1 MHISINC
8 LFFLAEKCTYTFYR
22 TGRTETVKPRST
34 STRILIVDD
43 DAGGRESLE
52 AILEDDYAVV
62 SVDSGVTALEHL
74 NSEHFDLVLLDVTMP
89 DMDGIE
95 TLKRIK
101 KIDKSIDVIMVSAID
116 RAQEATAS
124 IQTGAYDYIT
134 KPVDPDTI
142 INVISRALQKRMLEK
157 EVNYLR
163 SKVSQFTKNRKIIGQ
178 SACMRDLFS
187 MVDKVAAT
195 SSNVLITGESG
206 TGKELIAQA
215 IHTQS
220 RRSNKPFVAIN
231 CAAIPAELM
240 ESELYGHEKGA
251 FTGAQARSIGKFEY
265 ADNGTVFLD
274 EIASLKLELQAKLLR
289 FLQDAEF
296 TRVGGNRTIN
306 VDVRIIAATNVSL
319 KQLVHEEKFRE
330 DLFFRLNVIPIELP
344 PLRKRGGDVALL
356 ANYFLDKFNRKLN
369 QNIEGI
375 TTDAMEVLESYHW
388 PGNIREL
395 ENLIERLVV
404 LRSNEKW
411 IDTKDLPF
419 ELLFNEKH
427 NHNDKQFDQGLLEA
441 RQVFERSYIL
451 RALRIC
457 GWNQAKA
464 AKMLNIHRNTL
475 LQKIKSLN
483 ISLQSE

>member
-1 MHISINC
+1 MMKS
-8 LFFLAEKCTYTFYR
+8 ES
-22 TGRTETVKPRST
+22 RSA
-34 STRILIVDD
+34 RILIVDD
-43 DAGGRESLE
+43 DIGARESLE
-52 AILEDDYAVV
+52 AILEDDFSIV
-62 SVDSGVTALEHL
+62 SVDSGIKALEYL
-74 NSEHFDLVLLDVTMP
+74 NSESFDLVLLDVTMP
-89 DMDGIE
+89 EMDGIE
-95 TLKRIK
+95 TLQRIRK
-101 KIDKSIDVIMVSAID
+101 NDKSIDVIMVSAID

-134 KPVDPDTI
+134 KPVDPDSI

-163 SKVSQFTKNRKIIGQ
+163 SEVSQFTKNRKIIGM
-178 SACMRDLFS
+178 SSCMHEVFA

-195 SSNVLITGESG
+195 TSNVLITGESG
-206 TGKELIAQA
+206 TGKELVAQA

-220 RRSNKPFVAIN
+220 KRSGKPFVAIN
-231 CAAIPAELM
+231 CAAIPSELM
-240 ESELYGHEKGA
+240 ESELYGHEKGS
-251 FTGAQARSIGKFEY
+251 FTGAQTRSIGKFEY
-265 ADNGTVFLD
+265 ADHGTVFLD

-296 TRVGGNRTIN
+296 TRVGGNRTIK
-306 VDVRIIAATNVSL
+306 VDTRVIAATNISL
-319 KQLVHEEKFRE
+319 KQLVDEEKFRE

-344 PLRKRGGDVALL
+344 PLRKREGDIALL

-404 LRSNEKW
+404 LRANEKW

-419 ELLFNEKH
+419 ELLFSEKK
-427 NHNDKQFDQGLLEA
+427 NQDDSPLDQGLLEA
-441 RQVFERSYIL
+441 RQVFERSYIQ

-457 GWNQAKA
+457 NWNQAKTA
-464 AKMLNIHRNTL
+464 RMLNIHRNTL
-475 LQKIKSLN
+475 LQKIKLLN
-483 ISLQSE
+483 IHLQAE

>member
-1 MHISINC
+1 MGKS
-8 LFFLAEKCTYTFYR
+8 
-22 TGRTETVKPRST
+22 RSK
-34 STRILIVDD
+34 STHILIVDD
-43 DAGGRESLE
+43 DIGARESLE
-52 AILEDDYAVV
+52 AILEDDFSVL
-62 SVDSGVTALEHL
+62 SVDSGHKALKRLE
-74 NSEHFDLVLLDVTMP
+74 SENFDLVLLDVTMP

-101 KIDKSIDVIMVSAID
+101 KNDESIDVIMVSAID

-134 KPVDPDTI
+134 KPVDPDSI
-142 INVISRALQKRMLEK
+142 INVITRALQKRMLEK
-157 EVNYLR
+157 EVSYLR
-163 SKVSQFTKNRKIIGQ
+163 SEVSQFVKDRQIIGQ
-178 SACMRDLFS
+178 SSCMQEVFG
-187 MVDKVAAT
+187 MIDKVAAT
-195 SSNVLITGESG
+195 TSNVLISGESG

-215 IHTQS
+215 IHDRSQ
-220 RRSNKPFVAIN
+220 RSNKPFVAIN
-231 CAAIPAELM
+231 CAAIPSELM

-251 FTGAQARSIGKFEY
+251 FTGAQTRSIGKFEY

-289 FLQDAEF
+289 SEF
-296 TRVGGNRTIN
+296 TRVGGNLTIK
-306 VDVRIIAATNVSL
+306 VDTRIIAASNVSL
-319 KQLVHEEKFRE
+319 KHMVDEEKFRE

-344 PLRKRGGDVALL
+344 PLRKRDGDIALL

-375 TTDAMEVLESYHW
+375 TADAMTVLESHHW

-404 LRSNEKW
+404 LRANESW

-419 ELLFNEKH
+419 ELLFNEKEDQT
-427 NHNDKQFDQGLLEA
+427 DKRVDQGLLEA
-441 RQVFERSYIL
+441 RQVFERSYIQ

-457 GWNQAKA
+457 NWNQAKTA
-464 AKMLNIHRNTL
+464 RMLNIHRNTL

-483 ISLQSE
+483 IHWQGE

>member
-1 MHISINC
+1 
-8 LFFLAEKCTYTFYR
+8 
-22 TGRTETVKPRST
+22 
-34 STRILIVDD
+34 VDD
-43 DAGGRESLE
+43 DAGARESLE
-52 AILEDDYAVV
+52 AILEDDYSVAA
-62 SVDSGVTALEHL
+62 VDSGLKALERL

-101 KIDKSIDVIMVSAID
+101 KSDKSIDVIMVSAID

-142 INVISRALQKRMLEK
+142 INVISRAMQKRMLEK

-163 SKVSQFTKNRKIIGQ
+163 SEVSQFSKNRKIIGE
-178 SACMRDLFS
+178 SACMRELFT

-215 IHTQS
+215 IHAQS
-220 RRSNKPFVAIN
+220 RRSTKPFVAIN
-231 CAAIPAELM
+231 CAAIPSELM

-251 FTGAQARSIGKFEY
+251 FTGAQTRSIGKFEY

-306 VDVRIIAATNVSL
+306 VDVRIIAATNISL
-319 KQLVHEEKFRE
+319 KQLVNEEKFRE

-375 TTDAMEVLESYHW
+375 TADAMEVLESYHW

-404 LRSNEKW
+404 LRAHEKW

-419 ELLFNEKH
+419 ELLFNEKQ
-427 NHNDKQFDQGLLEA
+427 NHDDKRFDQGLLEA

-457 GWNQAKA
+457 SWNQAKT

-483 ISLQSE
+483 IHLQGE

>member
-1 MHISINC
+1 M
-8 LFFLAEKCTYTFYR
+8 
-22 TGRTETVKPRST
+22 VKSRSA

-43 DAGGRESLE
+43 DAGARESLE
-52 AILEDDYAVV
+52 AILEDDYSVAA
-62 SVDSGVTALEHL
+62 VDSGLKALERL

-101 KIDKSIDVIMVSAID
+101 KSDKSIDVIMVSAID

-142 INVISRALQKRMLEK
+142 INVISRAMQKRMLEK

-163 SKVSQFTKNRKIIGQ
+163 SEVSQFSKNRKIIGE
-178 SACMRDLFS
+178 SACMRELFT

-215 IHTQS
+215 IHAQS
-220 RRSNKPFVAIN
+220 RRSTKPFVAIN
-231 CAAIPAELM
+231 CAAIPSELM

-251 FTGAQARSIGKFEY
+251 FTGAQTRSIGKFEY

-306 VDVRIIAATNVSL
+306 VDVRIIAATNISL
-319 KQLVHEEKFRE
+319 KQLVNEEKFRE

-375 TTDAMEVLESYHW
+375 TADAMEVLESYHW

-404 LRSNEKW
+404 LRAHEKW

-419 ELLFNEKH
+419 ELLFNEKQ
-427 NHNDKQFDQGLLEA
+427 NHDDKRFDQGLLEA

-457 GWNQAKA
+457 SWNQAKT

-483 ISLQSE
+483 IHLQGE

>member
-1 MHISINC
+1 MGKS
-8 LFFLAEKCTYTFYR
+8 
-22 TGRTETVKPRST
+22 RSK

-43 DAGGRESLE
+43 DIGAREALE
-52 AILEDDYAVV
+52 AILEDDYTVHT
-62 SVDSGVTALEHL
+62 VDSGVKALERL
-74 NSEHFDLVLLDVTMP
+74 SSENYDLVLLDVTMP
-89 DMDGIE
+89 EMDGIE

-101 KIDKSIDVIMVSAID
+101 KNDGSIDVIMVSAID

-134 KPVDPDTI
+134 KPVDPDSIT
-142 INVISRALQKRMLEK
+142 NVISRALQKRMLEK

-163 SKVSQFTKNRKIIGQ
+163 SEVSQITRNRKIIGQ
-178 SACMRDLFS
+178 SPCMQEVFKV
-187 MVDKVAAT
+187 VDKVAAT
-195 SSNVLITGESG
+195 TSNVLITGESG

-215 IHTQS
+215 IHSQS
-220 RRSNKPFVAIN
+220 QRSAKPFVAIN
-231 CAAIPAELM
+231 CAAIPSELM

-251 FTGAQARSIGKFEY
+251 FTGAQTRSIGKFEY

-289 FLQDAEF
+289 FLQDSEF
-296 TRVGGNRTIN
+296 TRVGGNITIKVN
-306 VDVRIIAATNVSL
+306 TRLIAATNVSL
-319 KQLVHEEKFRE
+319 KKLVDEEKFRE

-344 PLRKRGGDVALL
+344 PLRKRDGDITLL
-356 ANYFLDKFNRKLN
+356 TNYFLDKFNRKLN

-375 TTDAMEVLESYHW
+375 TPDAMEILESYRW

-404 LRSNEKW
+404 LRANEKW

-419 ELLFNEKH
+419 ELLFSEQGDR
-427 NHNDKQFDQGLLEA
+427 NDKQFSQGLLEA
-441 RQVFERSYIL
+441 RQVFERSYIQ

-457 GWNQAKA
+457 NYNQAKTSR
-464 AKMLNIHRNTL
+464 MLNIHRNTL
-475 LQKIKSLN
+475 LQKLKSLD
-483 ISLQSE
+483 IHLQGE

>member
-1 MHISINC
+1 M
-8 LFFLAEKCTYTFYR
+8 
-22 TGRTETVKPRST
+22 VKTKSK

-43 DAGGRESLE
+43 DVGARESLE
-52 AILEDDYAVV
+52 AILEDDYSLA
-62 SVDSGVTALEHL
+62 SVDNGFKALERL
-74 NSEHFDLVLLDVTMP
+74 DSENFDLVLLDVTMP

-101 KIDKSIDVIMVSAID
+101 KSDKSIDVIMVSAID

-134 KPVDPDTI
+134 KPVDPDSI
-142 INVISRALQKRMLEK
+142 MNVISRALQKRMLEK
-157 EVNYLR
+157 EVKYLR
-163 SKVSQFTKNRKIIGQ
+163 SEVSQFAKNRQIIGQ
-178 SACMRDLFS
+178 SSCMREVFI
-187 MVDKVAAT
+187 MVDKVAVT
-195 SSNVLITGESG
+195 TSNVLISGESG

-215 IHTQS
+215 IHAQGQ
-220 RRSNKPFVAIN
+220 RSNKPFVAIN
-231 CAAIPAELM
+231 CAAIPSELM

-251 FTGAQARSIGKFEY
+251 FTGAQTRSIGKFEY

-289 FLQDAEF
+289 FLQDSEF
-296 TRVGGNRTIN
+296 TRVGGNRTIK
-306 VDVRIIAATNVSL
+306 VDTRLIAATNVSL
-319 KQLVHEEKFRE
+319 KQMVDEEKFRE

-344 PLRKRGGDVALL
+344 PLRKRDGDIALL

-369 QNIEGI
+369 QDIEGI
-375 TTDAMEVLESYHW
+375 TTDAMEVLKSYHW

-404 LRSNEKW
+404 LRANDRW

-427 NHNDKQFDQGLLEA
+427 DQNNRELDQGLIEA
-441 RQVFERSYIL
+441 RQVFERSYIQ

-457 GWNQAKA
+457 NWNQAKTA
-464 AKMLNIHRNTL
+464 RMLNIHRNTL
-475 LQKIKSLN
+475 LQKLKSLN
-483 ISLQSE
+483 IHLQGE

>member
-1 MHISINC
+1 M
-8 LFFLAEKCTYTFYR
+8 
-22 TGRTETVKPRST
+22 VKSRSK
-34 STRILIVDD
+34 STRILVVDD
-43 DAGGRESLE
+43 DVGARESLE
-52 AILEDDYAVV
+52 AILEDDYSVI
-62 SVDSGVTALEHL
+62 SVDSGFKALERL
-74 NSEHFDLVLLDVTMP
+74 NRENFDLVLLDVTMP

-95 TLKRIK
+95 TLRRIK
-101 KIDKSIDVIMVSAID
+101 KSDNSIDVIMVSAID

-134 KPVDPDTI
+134 KPIDPDSI

-163 SKVSQFTKNRKIIGQ
+163 SEVSQFVKNRQIIGR
-178 SACMRDLFS
+178 SACMQEVFS

-195 SSNVLITGESG
+195 TSNVLISGESG
-206 TGKELIAQA
+206 TGKELVAQA
-215 IHTQS
+215 IHARS
-220 RRSNKPFVAIN
+220 RRANNPFVAIN
-231 CAAIPAELM
+231 CAAIPSELM

-251 FTGAQARSIGKFEY
+251 FTGAQTRSVGKFEY
-265 ADNGTVFLD
+265 ADNGTIFLD

-289 FLQDAEF
+289 FLQDLEF
-296 TRVGGNRTIN
+296 TRVGGNLTIK
-306 VDVRIIAATNVSL
+306 VDTRVIAATNISL
-319 KQLVHEEKFRE
+319 RQLVDEGKFRE

-344 PLRKRGGDVALL
+344 PLRKRNGDVALL
-356 ANYFLDKFNRKLN
+356 ANFFLDKFNRKLN

-375 TTDAMEVLESYHW
+375 AADAMVVLESYHW

-404 LRSNEKW
+404 LRTNDKW

-419 ELLFNEKH
+419 ELLFNDK
-427 NHNDKQFDQGLLEA
+427 NDQSDRHLDQGLLEA
-441 RQVFERSYIL
+441 RQVFERSYIQ

-457 GWNQAKA
+457 NWNQAKA
-464 AKMLNIHRNTL
+464 ARMLNIHRNTL

-483 ISLQSE
+483 IHLQGE

>member
-1 MHISINC
+1 M
-8 LFFLAEKCTYTFYR
+8 
-22 TGRTETVKPRST
+22 VKSRSK

-43 DAGGRESLE
+43 DIGARESLE
-52 AILEDDYAVV
+52 AILEDDYTVL
-62 SVDSGVTALEHL
+62 SVDSGAKALERL
-74 NSEHFDLVLLDVTMP
+74 NSENFDLVLLDVTMP

-95 TLKRIK
+95 TLKRMK
-101 KIDKSIDVIMVSAID
+101 KSDKSIDVIMVSAID

-134 KPVDPDTI
+134 KPIDPDAI

-163 SKVSQFTKNRKIIGQ
+163 SEVSQFAKNSQIIGQ
-178 SACMRDLFS
+178 SACMQEVFS

-195 SSNVLITGESG
+195 TSNVLIYGESG

-215 IHTQS
+215 IHAKSQ
-220 RRSNKPFVAIN
+220 RSNKPFVAIN
-231 CAAIPAELM
+231 CAAIPSELM

-251 FTGAQARSIGKFEY
+251 FTGAQTRSIGKFEY
-265 ADNGTVFLD
+265 ADNGTIFLD
-274 EIASLKLELQAKLLR
+274 EIPSLKLELQAKLLR
-289 FLQDAEF
+289 FLQDSEF
-296 TRVGGNRTIN
+296 TRVGGNLTIK
-306 VDVRIIAATNVSL
+306 VDTRVVTATNISL
-319 KQLVHEEKFRE
+319 KQLVDEEKFRE

-344 PLRKRGGDVALL
+344 PLRKRDGDIALL
-356 ANYFLDKFNRKLN
+356 VNYFLDKFNRKLN

-375 TTDAMEVLESYHW
+375 TADAMEVLESYHW

-404 LRSNEKW
+404 LRANEKW

-419 ELLFNEKH
+419 ELLFNDKS
-427 NHNDKQFDQGLLEA
+427 DQDYKQFDQGLLKA
-441 RQVFERSYIL
+441 RQVFERSYIQ

-457 GWNQAKA
+457 NWNQAKTA
-464 AKMLNIHRNTL
+464 RMLNIHRNTL
-475 LQKIKSLN
+475 LQKIKSLD
-483 ISLQSE
+483 IQLQGE

>member
-1 MHISINC
+1 MMKS
-8 LFFLAEKCTYTFYR
+8 
-22 TGRTETVKPRST
+22 GSRSA
-34 STRILIVDD
+34 RILIVDD
-43 DAGGRESLE
+43 DIGARESLE
-52 AILEDDYAVV
+52 AILEDDYSLV
-62 SVDSGVTALEHL
+62 SVDSGFKALEHL
-74 NSEHFDLVLLDVTMP
+74 NSENFDLVLLDVTMP

-95 TLKRIK
+95 TLQRIRK
-101 KIDKSIDVIMVSAID
+101 SDKSIDVIMVSAID

-134 KPVDPDTI
+134 KPVDPDSI

-163 SKVSQFTKNRKIIGQ
+163 SEVSQFTKNRKIIGM
-178 SACMRDLFS
+178 SACMQDVFGV
-187 MVDKVAAT
+187 VDKVAGT
-195 SSNVLITGESG
+195 TSNVLITGESG

-220 RRSNKPFVAIN
+220 PRSGKPFVAIN
-231 CAAIPAELM
+231 CAAIPSELM

-251 FTGAQARSIGKFEY
+251 FTGAQSRSIGKFEY
-265 ADNGTVFLD
+265 ADHGTVFLD

-296 TRVGGNRTIN
+296 TRVGGNRTIK
-306 VDVRIIAATNVSL
+306 VDTRVIAATNVSL
-319 KQLVHEEKFRE
+319 KQLVEEEKFRE

-344 PLRKRGGDVALL
+344 PLRKREGDIALL
-356 ANYFLDKFNRKLN
+356 ANYFLDKFNQKLN

-375 TTDAMEVLESYHW
+375 TADAMKVLETYHW

-404 LRSNEKW
+404 LRANERW

-419 ELLFNEKH
+419 ELLFNEK
-427 NHNDKQFDQGLLEA
+427 NNQYDSEPDQGLLEA
-441 RQVFERSYIL
+441 RQVFERSYIQ

-457 GWNQAKA
+457 NWNQAKTA
-464 AKMLNIHRNTL
+464 RMLNIHRNTL
-475 LQKIKSLN
+475 LQKIKLLG
-483 ISLQSE
+483 IRVQSE

>member
-1 MHISINC
+1 M
-8 LFFLAEKCTYTFYR
+8 K
-22 TGRTETVKPRST
+22 KPTSK

-43 DAGGRESLE
+43 DIGARESLE
-52 AILEDDYAVV
+52 AILEDDYSLV
-62 SVDSGVTALEHL
+62 SVDSGIKAIERL
-74 NSEHFDLVLLDVTMP
+74 NNENFDLILLDVTMP

-95 TLKRIK
+95 TLKRIRK
-101 KIDKSIDVIMVSAID
+101 SDKTIDVIMVSAID

-134 KPVDPDTI
+134 KPIDPDSIT
-142 INVISRALQKRMLEK
+142 NVIARALQKRMLEK

-163 SKVSQFTKNRKIIGQ
+163 SEVSQFAKHRQIIGQ
-178 SACMRDLFS
+178 SACMLEVYT

-195 SSNVLITGESG
+195 TSNVLITGESG

-220 RRSNKPFVAIN
+220 QRVKKPFVAIN
-231 CAAIPAELM
+231 CAAIPSELM

-251 FTGAQARSIGKFEY
+251 FTGAQTRSIGKFEY

-296 TRVGGNRTIN
+296 TRVGGNRTIQ
-306 VDVRIIAATNVSL
+306 VDTRVIAATNISL
-319 KQLVHEEKFRE
+319 KQLVDEEKFRE
-330 DLFFRLNVIPIELP
+330 DLYFRLNVIPIELP
-344 PLRKRGGDVALL
+344 PLRKRDGDIVLL
-356 ANYFLDKFNRKLN
+356 ANYFLNKFNKKLN
-369 QNIEGI
+369 QKIEGI
-375 TTDAMEVLESYHW
+375 TEDAMEVLKTYHW

-404 LRSNEKW
+404 LRANERW

-419 ELLFNEKH
+419 ELLFNEKSERND
-427 NHNDKQFDQGLLEA
+427 NHNDQGLIEA
-441 RQVFERSYIL
+441 RQVFERTYIL

-457 GWNQAKA
+457 NWNQAKTA
-464 AKMLNIHRNTL
+464 RMLNIHRNTL
-475 LQKIKSLN
+475 LQKIKSLD
-483 ISLQSE
+483 IHLQND